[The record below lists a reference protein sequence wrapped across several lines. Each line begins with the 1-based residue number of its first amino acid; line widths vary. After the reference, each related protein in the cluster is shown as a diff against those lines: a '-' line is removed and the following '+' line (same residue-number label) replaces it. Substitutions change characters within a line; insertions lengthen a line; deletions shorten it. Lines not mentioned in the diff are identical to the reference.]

1 MPDIYLDEQIKIEYD
16 PVTLT
21 ELFRLNAVGPC
32 GWIDIDEVV
41 TGYDA
46 SEYNH
51 VNSSTGSDSTGDGT
65 ASLPYATEIK
75 AIDSCTV
82 DKPYVLIQ
90 DSGEYS
96 GDYTVLDN
104 EYYQGSFAASGET
117 PKRCLRYIE
126 TELTDTNCVF
136 VDSDTGDDGN
146 AGTKAAPKATL
157 DGAFDILSES
167 KMYVKILNSDEY
179 EIEGC
184 ELSEHLDGI
193 FAAAGE
199 TPEILITPN
208 LELIHSG
215 KNEKISGDVL
225 LKAITE
231 TNFKHVILSDSD
243 RIAFAA
249 LSDTGTLKLYI
260 ITQAGVDVGETTVK
274 TGMTWYDISVDSDG
288 NIILAYCADN
298 SHTIYWSRYDTDG
311 DIVGSEYSIS
321 VSDPNPTSTS
331 WEAYNVKIAGL
342 DNGNIAISYLV
353 IINAGSAPE
362 WLWLHYQVV
371 SSSGVSVKSQTLV
384 AQQYG
389 YNHSIVPKTSGFV
402 ITGISYDARYY
413 DEKRDDIYAEETIY
427 NYSND
432 GTAGSSIVV
441 DSVNSPSALIQGDH
455 FDMAL
460 LGNGYIVSAYMLRK
474 ASTYYYRITV
484 HNGSSVVATYDL
496 NASDTLH
503 SLEKMPCG
511 GVALNYVRANVVYFQ
526 FFDSTGR
533 TIAETQAC
541 SNPATVLSQAG
552 RKNGNLQLLS
562 LYDGN
567 IYSNEWFLSSFDG
580 IKSDHAIEFN
590 GVTISP
596 AEDSNI
602 DTLFDVT
609 GKLTFKWCTVQDV
622 ALGRTAYSATA
633 ISSTA
638 AVDYLNSVM
647 KDSEI
652 GADITANKAIL
663 QNSVFARITAGYA
676 ITVDGAAASEGD
688 ILIKN
693 CTIFS
698 NGGGIK
704 LENNH
709 GDNETLEGLIL
720 HDNADTGITA
730 ETEVTLTRSVS
741 TDTLTN
747 VALSNVIQSNP
758 AFVNEGYINPDNMNL
773 DLMSKLLGYLRTSPA
788 IGLCSD
794 SKNAGAYDVLY
805 VGVGVNW
812 SSITVRKPEVI
823 PIQRI
828 YAGAVNLQLANGD
841 YDSYH
846 EGRSEKI
853 ELKFQGVENDEYD
866 DLDKIMSCV
875 KNSLKVYFAPTTRPD
890 EYFAFK
896 LLRET
901 INAGNSFYILD
912 QYGKED
918 FSIFIARAYE
928 RTDG

>member
-82 DKPYVLIQ
+82 DKQYVLIQ

-126 TELTDTNCVF
+126 TELTDTNCIC

-146 AGTKAAPKATL
+146 AGTEAAPKATL
-157 DGAFDILSES
+157 DGVSGAFSALSAT
-167 KMYVKILNSDEY
+167 KMYVKILNSGEY
-179 EIEGC
+179 EITGC
-184 ELSEHLDGI
+184 ALSEHLDGI
-193 FAAAGE
+193 FAAVGE
-199 TPEILITPN
+199 SPTIKVNRNYDQVLFDTQKTISYVSDSGHENVAPILRSDGSIVLIYFRITSAPSAYYT
-208 LELIHSG
+208 LRYKI
-215 KNEKISGDVL
+215 ISGTTFDP
-225 LKAITE
+225 ITAE
-231 TNFKHVILSDSD
+231 TEIVS
-243 RIAFAA
+243 
-249 LSDTGTLKLYI
+249 
-260 ITQAGVDVGETTVK
+260 K
-274 TGMTWYDISVDSDG
+274 TGAFTSACKMQNGDIFVAYKEFTSSGYGAYMILDGSTLAVKKSETIFHSVEIKGTACVALDDG
-288 NIILAYCADN
+288 NIFIAFGLQATDAVYFVIIRMSDYVIIHGPSLIYSSVWSSSLGTAVLLDSGNVMVSGYDGDGIIATIDMMTYAVSIQHSDFFGNYGYYFGIQIGLVVLPNGDILASGHYDDGASLYYHAYIVIDGSTFGIK
-298 SHTIYWSRYDTDG
+298 SHAK
-311 DIVGSEYSIS
+311 
-321 VSDPNPTSTS
+321 NFNTSM
-331 WEAYNVKIAGL
+331 
-342 DNGNIAISYLV
+342 
-353 IINAGSAPE
+353 
-362 WLWLHYQVV
+362 
-371 SSSGVSVKSQTLV
+371 
-384 AQQYG
+384 
-389 YNHSIVPKTSGFV
+389 
-402 ITGISYDARYY
+402 TGISCQLVLTKENHIFHAVGSAITPGDRQLYFIKTPNYY
-413 DEKRDDIYAEETIY
+413 DLSTDHRIIFHGLHVEP
-427 NYSND
+427 ND
-432 GTAGSSIVV
+432 RHYLNKFIADSGGSVLEWSQ
-441 DSVNSPSALIQGDH
+441 IQ
-455 FDMAL
+455 
-460 LGNGYIVSAYMLRK
+460 
-474 ASTYYYRITV
+474 
-484 HNGSSVVATYDL
+484 
-496 NASDTLH
+496 NA
-503 SLEKMPCG
+503 
-511 GVALNYVRANVVYFQ
+511 A
-526 FFDSTGR
+526 
-533 TIAETQAC
+533 
-541 SNPATVLSQAG
+541 NPA
-552 RKNGNLQLLS
+552 
-562 LYDGN
+562 GN
-567 IYSNEWFLSSFDG
+567 IDCIAFETTGEPEIHTSIIID
-580 IKSDHAIEFN
+580 SD
-590 GVTISP
+590 
-596 AEDSNI
+596 
-602 DTLFDVT
+602 
-609 GKLTFKWCTVQDV
+609 
-622 ALGRTAYSATA
+622 
-633 ISSTA
+633 
-638 AVDYLNSVM
+638 
-647 KDSEI
+647 I
-652 GADITANKAIL
+652 GADITADKAIL
-663 QNSVFARITAGYA
+663 QNSVFARITEGYA
-676 ITVDGAAASEGD
+676 VSIDGAAASDGD

-704 LENNH
+704 LVNND
-709 GDNETLEGLIL
+709 GTNETLEGLIL
-720 HDNADTGITA
+720 HDNADTDIDA
-730 ETEVTLTRSVS
+730 ETAITLSRSVS
-741 TDTLTN
+741 TGALNN
-747 VALSNVIQSNP
+747 VVKSNVIQSNP

-866 DLDKIMSCV
+866 DLDKIMSCK
-875 KNSLKVYFAPTTRPD
+875 KNSLKVYFAPTSRTA

-901 INAGNSFYILD
+901 INAGNSHHMLD